1 MPAMPARALCRRP
14 KAASPLAARSV
25 TASPLAARSVTASP
39 LAARSVTASPLAAAS
54 VSASPVAAP
63 RLAAPGLAAP
73 RLAAPG
79 LAAAWL
85 AVVALCAPLAA
96 GCGGHTARTL
106 AFREALDG
114 GDFPRAVKSL
124 NKELKV
130 DTDKELPPDIKG
142 DNALLVLDRASVQQA
157 QREFDLSRRDFQA
170 ADKAIDVLDL
180 SQNAGDSIA
189 KYVFSDDA
197 GRYAAPPYEKLLINA
212 FNLLN
217 YLELGDLSGAR
228 VEARRLS
235 VTRQFLLT
243 KGAKSDSPM
252 FALGAQLAGF
262 ALEKSGEVDEALRYY
277 DEALAA
283 GPAPSLDAPI
293 ARLLPRGNVR
303 SPRLKEA
310 AERGRAAAE
319 GGEDE
324 AEVLVVLG
332 YGRVPHKEAKRL
344 PIGLALTYFAG
355 AIQPTD
361 VVAAN
366 KLAAQGL
373 VTWINYPS
381 LAPERGQYADPV
393 CAIDGRFVSTGAAIN
408 LSQLVRAEWREI
420 EGKIVASA
428 ITRAITRV
436 ALGQGVETAAGRD
449 SIVGLLVSLGLQAG
463 LSAADTPDTRSWE
476 ALPARVAIE
485 RVRLPAGR
493 HAVDLR
499 ARGVSAKKQLDLKPG
514 GWALVS
520 LMALR

>member
-1 MPAMPARALCRRP
+1 
-14 KAASPLAARSV
+14 
-25 TASPLAARSVTASP
+25 
-39 LAARSVTASPLAAAS
+39 
-54 VSASPVAAP
+54 
-63 RLAAPGLAAP
+63 
-73 RLAAPG
+73 
-79 LAAAWL
+79 AAWL
-85 AVVALCAPLAA
+85 AAVALFAPLAA
-96 GCGGHTARTL
+96 GCGGHAARTL

-114 GDFPRAVKSL
+114 GDFPRAVASL
-124 NKELKV
+124 NKELDV
-130 DTDKELPPDIKG
+130 DAGKDLPRDING

-157 QREFDLSRRDFQA
+157 RREFDLSRRDFQA

-180 SQNAGDSIA
+180 SQNAGDSLA

-197 GRYAAPPYEKLLINA
+197 GRYAAPAYEKLLINA
-212 FNLLN
+212 LNLLN
-217 YLELGDLSGAR
+217 YLELGDLNGAR

-243 KGAKSDSPM
+243 KGAKSESAM

-283 GPAPSLDAPI
+283 GPAPSLDVPI

-310 AERGRAAAE
+310 AERGRA
-319 GGEDE
+319 E
-324 AEVLVVLG
+324 AEAPEGEGEVLAVLG
-332 YGRVPHKEAKRL
+332 YGRVPHKVAKRL
-344 PIGLALTYFAG
+344 PIGLALTYFSG
-355 AIQPTD
+355 AIQPND
-361 VVAAN
+361 ASAAN
-366 KLAAQGL
+366 RLAAQGL
-373 VTWINYPS
+373 VTWVNYPS
-381 LAPERGQYADPV
+381 LAPERGQYADPL
-393 CAIDGRFVSTGAAIN
+393 CSIDGRLVPTGPAIN
-408 LSQLVRAEWREI
+408 VSQLVREEWHEI

-436 ALGQGVETAAGRD
+436 ALGKGVEAAAGRD

-463 LSAADTPDTRSWE
+463 LSASDTPDTRSWE
-476 ALPARVAIE
+476 ALPARVVLE

-499 ARGVSAKKQLDLKPG
+499 ARGVSSRKQVDLKPG

>member
-1 MPAMPARALCRRP
+1 MPAMPARAPCHRP
-14 KAASPLAARSV
+14 KAASPLAARPV
-25 TASPLAARSVTASP
+25 TASPLAAASVSASP
-39 LAARSVTASPLAAAS
+39 LAARPVTASPLAAAS

-63 RLAAPGLAAP
+63 R
-73 RLAAPG
+73 

-130 DTDKELPPDIKG
+130 DTGKELPPDIKG

-393 CAIDGRFVSTGAAIN
+393 CAIDGRFVSTGASIN
-408 LSQLVRAEWREI
+408 LSQLVRAEWHEI